1 MEYEEIKRKLEA
13 FEKRFRLTI
22 EEVLRIADLT
32 NRGYEERIEKM
43 DEIRKK
49 LDEVIK
55 PGVTREIMVKRNKN
69 LGENYLNALL
79 RRRFNAVIEDI
90 GTLTRG
96 G

>member
-1 MEYEEIKRKLEA
+1 MDYKEIKQKLEA
-13 FEKRFRLTI
+13 FKKRFGLTI
-22 EEVLRIADLT
+22 LEVIRIAGLA
-32 NRGYEERIEKM
+32 NHGCKERIEKM
-43 DEIRKK
+43 DKIRKK

-55 PGVTREIMVKRNKN
+55 SGVTREIMVVFNKN